1 MPPAFALEVK
11 LVLEITSTEQWE
23 EQLNTEFTVVAEFT
37 QPTCMPCRKLAAI
50 LQMVEP
56 EHIDTKFFKVDVTQF
71 PELAGIYGIQSTPTV
86 IVFKGGKIKEKI
98 YGMHGKQFFT
108 DLLAK

>member
-1 MPPAFALEVK
+1 M
-11 LVLEITSTEQWE
+11 LEITSIDQWE
-23 EQLNTEFTVVAEFT
+23 KQLDTEFTVVAEFT

-56 EHIDTKFFKVDVTQF
+56 EHIDVKFFKIDVTQF
-71 PELAGIYGIQSTPTV
+71 PQLAGLYTIQTTPTV
-86 IVFKGGKIKEKI
+86 IVFKAGKVKEKVI
-98 YGMHGKQFFT
+98 GMHGKAYFT

>member
-1 MPPAFALEVK
+1 M
-11 LVLEITSTEQWE
+11 LEITSGEEWE
-23 EQLNTEFTVVAEFT
+23 RQLDTDFTVVAEFT

-56 EHIDTKFFKVDVTQF
+56 EHIDVKFFKIDVTVF
-71 PELAGIYGIQSTPTV
+71 PELAGLYGIQSTPTT

-98 YGMHGKQFFT
+98 LGLHGKQFFK